1 MTAPIG
7 ECVGKFGFGLDMG
20 EKSVSVDLQKKMTH
34 QKKLDDKMM
43 HTSKSGAVC
52 ACLHCTFVYLGTHLV
67 EQALMDRFLACLHS
81 SHHSFSLSVCVSIVV
96 HTSNES
102 NPFV

>member
-1 MTAPIG
+1 MHA
-7 ECVGKFGFGLDMG
+7 C
-20 EKSVSVDLQKKMTH
+20 SVN
-34 QKKLDDKMM
+34 
-43 HTSKSGAVC
+43 
-52 ACLHCTFVYLGTHLV
+52 LV

>member
-34 QKKLDDKMM
+34 QKKLDDKMKYTVM
-43 HTSKSGAVC
+43 HTSKTGAVY
-52 ACLHCTFVYLGTHLV
+52 ACLLSVNLV
-67 EQALMDRFLACLHS
+67 EQALMDRFLACLYS

-96 HTSNES
+96 HASNES